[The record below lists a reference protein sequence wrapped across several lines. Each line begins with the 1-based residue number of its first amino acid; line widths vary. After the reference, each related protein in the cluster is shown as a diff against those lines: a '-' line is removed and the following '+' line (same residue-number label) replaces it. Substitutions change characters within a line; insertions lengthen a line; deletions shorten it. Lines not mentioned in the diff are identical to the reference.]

1 MNTTDLFTA
10 ALGLSDPWY
19 VTETELR
26 DVENGK
32 KELAPRCFV
41 WVTA

>member
-32 KELAPRCFV
+32 KELHIYEV
-41 WVTA
+41 LY